1 MALTRLG
8 LNQSIN
14 LTSNVTGTLPVAN
27 GGTNLSS
34 GFINGTTAVGK
45 ILQVVNQAYST
56 EVTRTSTSFGNTGID
71 ATLTPS
77 ATNSKIL
84 VLMNCGQ
91 IEIGNSST
99 QGIDLELVRSV
110 GASDT
115 VIISQ
120 LQNNAG
126 AFTNLNHAVYRT
138 FTGHASCSYL
148 DTPSTTSA
156 CQYRVNFK
164 CYNTDTFVGVQ
175 MHSTTSTICLME
187 IGA

>member
-1 MALTRLG
+1 
-8 LNQSIN
+8 
-14 LTSNVTGTLPVAN
+14 
-27 GGTNLSS
+27 
-34 GFINGTTAVGK
+34 
-45 ILQVVNQAYST
+45 
-56 EVTRTSTSFGNTGID
+56 
-71 ATLTPS
+71 
-77 ATNSKIL
+77 
-84 VLMNCGQ
+84 MNCGQ

>member
-27 GGTNLSS
+27 GGTNLTS

-84 VLMNCGQ
+84 VLMNC
-91 IEIGNSST
+91 
-99 QGIDLELVRSV
+99 
-110 GASDT
+110 
-115 VIISQ
+115 
-120 LQNNAG
+120 
-126 AFTNLNHAVYRT
+126 
-138 FTGHASCSYL
+138 
-148 DTPSTTSA
+148 
-156 CQYRVNFK
+156 
-164 CYNTDTFVGVQ
+164 
-175 MHSTTSTICLME
+175 
-187 IGA
+187 

>member
-27 GGTNLSS
+27 GGTNLTS

-138 FTGHASCSYL
+138 FTGQASCSYL